1 MAIPRIAPYPL
12 PGRRSLPSN
21 RVDWRLDPD
30 RAVLLVHDM
39 QRYFLDFYDAE
50 FTALYEGVARLRKL
64 GMPAVYTAQTAPQD
78 PVSRGL
84 LTDMWGPGIA
94 DRAEIVAQVA
104 PAEGEPVLEK
114 HRYSAFVRSDLA
126 ERMAA
131 ERRDQ
136 LVLCGVYAH
145 IGILHT
151 ALDAFARDIQTFV
164 VADATADFS
173 REHHDRALAMV
184 ASTCGK
190 VVTVADLSAPR
201 ITLDEL
207 RAEVAALL
215 DEPVEDDENLVD
227 AGLDSIR
234 VMTLVEGWKARGFQ
248 VGFADLAEDPTVR
261 GFHRALGGNA

>member
-1 MAIPRIAPYPL
+1 MPIPRIAPYPL
-12 PGRRSLPSN
+12 PGADSLPPN
-21 RVDWRLDPD
+21 RVDWRFVPE

-39 QRYFLDFYDAE
+39 QRYFLDFYDGE
-50 FTALYEGVARLRKL
+50 FTSLYEGVARLRKL
-64 GMPAVYTAQTAPQD
+64 GIPAVYTAQTAPQD

-94 DRAEIVAQVA
+94 DRAEIVAAVA
-104 PAEGEPVLEK
+104 PAAGEPVLEK

-131 ERRDQ
+131 MGRDQ

-151 ALDAFARDIQTFV
+151 ALDAFARDIKPFV
-164 VADATADFS
+164 VADATADFG
-173 REHHDRALAMV
+173 REQHDRALSLV
-184 ASTCGK
+184 ASTCGR
-190 VVTVADLSAPR
+190 VVTVAGLSSPG
-201 ITLDEL
+201 ITLAEV

-215 DEPVEDDENLVD
+215 DEPVDDDESLID

-234 VMTLVEGWKARGFQ
+234 VMTLVESWKARGLS
-248 VGFADLAEDPTVR
+248 VGFADLAEDPTIE
-261 GFHRALGGNA
+261 GFHRVLVNA